1 MKTITVKAMFLEE
14 SLGLSPSQKDIYAQ
28 FIASNAP
35 DAKTREE
42 EIAERGEDAVTEDKR
57 TVFTKDTDGCPM
69 FYDYQIKGFFKD
81 SCGALQRMK
90 GESIAKQSNSPK
102 MRSYKKIIDGTIF
115 VYPRHIRIDTHGE
128 EMGICERPLRAST
141 PQGERIALAS
151 SETVPAGSEI
161 TFQVMCP
168 DAYEDVVREWL
179 DYGAFRGISQWR
191 NSGKGRFTYEI
202 LRVDSDGIKIDM
214 VDGRINAK
222 ERFIN
227 RATEAVNSDADSKE
241 PKKEREEKASS
252 KSKNKTVALED
263 LNLKA
268 RTYNVLKK
276 GNLNTIEDVLNFD
289 NQFHLSSLTGLGKS
303 SFNDVAEAFSRFG
316 YTVS

>member
-57 TVFTKDTDGCPM
+57 TVFTKDSDGCPM

-151 SETVPAGSEI
+151 SETVPVGSEI

-202 LRVDSDGIKIDM
+202 LRVDSDHIKIDL
-214 VDGRINAK
+214 VDGRIDAK
-222 ERFIN
+222 ERSIN
-227 RATEAVNSDADSKE
+227 KQTETVKSDDAKVE
-241 PKKEREEKASS
+241 KKEAKPTKKEKKAPS
-252 KSKNKTVALED
+252 LED
-263 LNLKA
+263 MGLKSRSFNA
-268 RTYNVLKK
+268 LKK
-276 GNLNTIEDVLNFD
+276 GNLTTIEDVLKFD
-289 NQFHLSSLTGLGKS
+289 EKYHLSSLTGLGKS
-303 SFNDVAEAFSRFG
+303 SFNDVAEAFSKFG